1 MQEKELVTRKI
12 SAAEG
17 ADLDDDEFYQV
28 ETEEEKDKKI
38 WADIHRRTMNVYL
51 VVLAEALIVGFFY
64 VWTFI
69 QLSFASKEQKCCT
82 KWVVN

>member
-28 ETEEEKDKKI
+28 ESEEVKDKKNLGRYSPANYSCSI
-38 WADIHRRTMNVYL
+38 
-51 VVLAEALIVGFFY
+51 
-64 VWTFI
+64 
-69 QLSFASKEQKCCT
+69 S
-82 KWVVN
+82 